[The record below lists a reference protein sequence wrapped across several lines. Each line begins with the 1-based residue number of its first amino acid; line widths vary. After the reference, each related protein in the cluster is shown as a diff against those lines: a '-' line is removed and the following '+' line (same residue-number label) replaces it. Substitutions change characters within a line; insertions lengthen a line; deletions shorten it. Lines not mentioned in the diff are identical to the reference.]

1 MNCKSLCQNMNF
13 CPKICLLLKH
23 NILMSKLWSIDLK
36 FGTFLQMYYL
46 IWNKNGLLATCV
58 CKLVFKKVRKFF
70 DSKSWILHIFERF
83 VKRMLLHRKKVLIR
97 LQTCC
102 LDTRYLGS
110 VKLMSR
116 FLSNK
121 VDTRCCCLYCR
132 LKSFLRSAIK
142 HAFSISRNVTELF
155 WLFIFWNDKKHG
167 LLSLSQTTWPFL
179 FRKCRYFPKMFV

>member
-1 MNCKSLCQNMNF
+1 MQISFQKSQEVFWLKILNF
-13 CPKICLLLKH
+13 AH
-23 NILMSKLWSIDLK
+23 
-36 FGTFLQMYYL
+36 
-46 IWNKNGLLATCV
+46 IWKV
-58 CKLVFKKVRKFF
+58 CKE
-70 DSKSWILHIFERF
+70 DAAASQ
-83 VKRMLLHRKKVLIR
+83 KVLIR

-179 FRKCRYFPKMFV
+179 FRKCRYFPEMFV

>member
-1 MNCKSLCQNMNF
+1 
-13 CPKICLLLKH
+13 
-23 NILMSKLWSIDLK
+23 MSKCGPLTSNLVPSYK
-36 FGTFLQMYYL
+36 CTFLD
-46 IWNKNGLLATCV
+46 WNKNGLLAPCV

-179 FRKCRYFPKMFV
+179 FRKCRYFPEMFV